1 MNGDIKD
8 HEDTSVDI
16 METPDT
22 SEHHRP
28 HSVIIIGGKHQHFAE
43 TLHCIVR
50 VKKENVHD
58 SEDGG

>member
-1 MNGDIKD
+1 MHIIFAVNGDIKD

-28 HSVIIIGGKHQHFAE
+28 HSVIIIGGIYVDNQQH
-43 TLHCIVR
+43 
-50 VKKENVHD
+50 K
-58 SEDGG
+58 S